1 MILFGVLILVLLAV
15 VFGLTFFRMS
25 VQIEESI
32 EKNLAAVRNRDFL
45 LPSLMQTY
53 GLDSNSL
60 VLFVNL
66 PDKTIGHISGDAH
79 FSEDN

>member
-32 EKNLAAVRNRDFL
+32 EKI
-45 LPSLMQTY
+45 LPR
-53 GLDSNSL
+53 
-60 VLFVNL
+60 
-66 PDKTIGHISGDAH
+66 
-79 FSEDN
+79 